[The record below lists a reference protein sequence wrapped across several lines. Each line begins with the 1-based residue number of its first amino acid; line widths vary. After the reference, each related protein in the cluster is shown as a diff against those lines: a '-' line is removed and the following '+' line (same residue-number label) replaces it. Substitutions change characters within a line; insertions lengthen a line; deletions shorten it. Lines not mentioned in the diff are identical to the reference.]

1 MASVSQLS
9 KLKLQRKII
18 RAAITRTINRLKRG
32 WTQGVFARTANGEQC
47 RYNYPK
53 AVKWCAVG
61 AMQASIIHYETYRM
75 IRHAADCVVKDR
87 NSIAIDLMTYNDRAE
102 TKRRDVISVLKQVY
116 NLVGDN
122 TYLRHLIKVAR

>member
-1 MASVSQLS
+1 MVSVS

-32 WTQGVFARTANGEQC
+32 WTQGTVARAADGEPC

-61 AMQASIIHYETYRM
+61 AMQVSIVHYETYRM
-75 IRHAADCVVKDR
+75 VRHAADCVAKDR
-87 NSIAIDLMTYNDRAE
+87 SNRDLMMYNDRAG
-102 TKRRDVISVLKQVY
+102 TKCQDVIGVLEQVY
-116 NLVGDN
+116 DLVGDN
-122 TYLRHLIKVAR
+122 TYLRHLIGSC